1 VQATG
6 AIFTRAGIALV
17 ALAACAWLLIQ
28 YHNAELTAS
37 LKRITLTPDF
47 SAGQTAR
54 AIRDAGGAGTLN
66 PDPYEVRVYQALAEV
81 RVGERRTA
89 ITRLESVVRDQPSY
103 LEAWAILAKVS
114 EGTDPQLSKR
124 ATARVLAL
132 DPRAGTLRRR

>member
-6 AIFTRAGIALV
+6 SILPRVGIALV

-47 SAGQTAR
+47 SPAETAAAVR
-54 AIRDAGGAGTLN
+54 NAGGAGTLN

-81 RVGERRTA
+81 RLGERQKA
-89 ITRLESVVRDQPSY
+89 IRRLESVVRDQPSY
-103 LEAWAILAKVS
+103 LEAWALIAKVS
-114 EGTDPQLSKR
+114 QASDPRLSKR
-124 ATARVLAL
+124 ATDRVLAL
-132 DPRAGTLRRR
+132 DPRAGKLGRR